1 MVSLEDYAKDNPHKS
16 RFSQMEDPK
25 LEKLVDE
32 AIAGIKK
39 GIEPTIAAKW
49 VRENSPIEI
58 TIQHD
63 TVRQWL
69 YDKARER
76 I

>member
-39 GIEPTIAAKW
+39 GIEPTKEYTENLLGEINNYYSNAA
-49 VRENSPIEI
+49 
-58 TIQHD
+58 
-63 TVRQWL
+63 
-69 YDKARER
+69 Y
-76 I
+76 